1 MSSRKIATSTLWQ
14 LASQVAMAALS
25 ILAVKFVA
33 LGLSKELAG
42 IYNSSY
48 GFLQLFGILAD
59 FGLYAVAVKEVS
71 RSDRKEEVLG
81 AIIILRCIALAISL
95 SAALLF
101 VWFVPVWKG
110 TPLPLSVTIASL
122 VPFFTLLAGIIRTV
136 FQINYKMHFV
146 FIAEVSQRVLAVFL
160 IGLFILFGVRGSHDL
175 QHLHMFLYIGGIGA
189 FLLFF
194 LSLTYGNRLM
204 TIRPHWDSAL
214 LKKYIKSAAPFGIA
228 FLCMAL
234 YREFDITLIALLRD
248 DFELQNAYY
257 GFVTRIMGMG
267 FLIPTFL
274 LNSTLPILSERD
286 LKGEDTRS
294 LLGKTFLIILI
305 FGSIILL
312 FSALWSRPII
322 QLLTTEAYLSTP
334 ARPGADTALR
344 LMSIPM
350 FLNGIIL
357 FGFYSLL
364 TKNSWKK
371 LVLALLLGVVISLV
385 MNLILIT
392 KTGFVGAAQTSIT
405 VHSILA
411 IILLFT
417 GAKAMPFRLSQAEI
431 CKWIVFTV
439 LLGGGLWI
447 VRPLLTGEIETIIGL
462 GVMSVYMLI
471 LMFTLGFNK
480 LIK

>member
-1 MSSRKIATSTLWQ
+1 
-14 LASQVAMAALS
+14 MAALS
-25 ILAVKFVA
+25 IITVKFVA
-33 LGLSKELAG
+33 MGLSKELAG
-42 IYNSSY
+42 VYNSAY

-71 RSDRKEEVLG
+71 RSERREEVLG
-81 AIIILRCIALAISL
+81 AIIILRCITLVISL
-95 SAALLF
+95 SVALIF
-101 VWFVPVWKG
+101 IWIIPVWKG

-136 FQINYKMHFV
+136 FQVNYKMHFV
-146 FIAEVSQRVLAVFL
+146 FIAEVSQRILAAIL
-160 IGLFILFGVRGSHDL
+160 MGLFVMLGIRGSHDL
-175 QHLHMFLYIGGIGA
+175 HHLHLFLYIGGIGA

-204 TIRPHWDSAL
+204 KIKPHWDPAL
-214 LKKYIKSAAPFGIA
+214 LKRLMKSTAPFGIA

-286 LKGEDTRS
+286 AKGEDTKS
-294 LLGKTFLIILI
+294 LLGKTFLIIMI
-305 FGSIILL
+305 FGSITLL
-312 FSALWSRPII
+312 FSTLWSRPII

-334 ARPGADTALR
+334 TRPGADTALR

-371 LVLALLLGVVISLV
+371 LVMTLLLGVVISLT
-385 MNLILIT
+385 MNLALIPSH
-392 KTGFVGAAQTSIT
+392 GFVGAAYTSIT
-405 VHSILA
+405 VHSVLA
-411 IILLFT
+411 IILLYF
-417 GAKAMPFRLSQAEI
+417 GAKAMPFRLKQTEVLQ
-431 CKWIVFTV
+431 WITFTA
-439 LLGGGLWI
+439 LLGIGLWTFKPYLI
-447 VRPLLTGEIETIIGL
+447 GEIRTIIGL
-462 GVMSVYMLI
+462 GALSIYMGA
-471 LMFTLGFNK
+471 LMLLLRFNK
-480 LIK
+480 LVK

>member
-1 MSSRKIATSTLWQ
+1 
-14 LASQVAMAALS
+14 
-25 ILAVKFVA
+25 
-33 LGLSKELAG
+33 
-42 IYNSSY
+42 
-48 GFLQLFGILAD
+48 
-59 FGLYAVAVKEVS
+59 
-71 RSDRKEEVLG
+71 
-81 AIIILRCIALAISL
+81 
-95 SAALLF
+95 
-101 VWFVPVWKG
+101 
-110 TPLPLSVTIASL
+110 
-122 VPFFTLLAGIIRTV
+122 
-136 FQINYKMHFV
+136 
-146 FIAEVSQRVLAVFL
+146 
-160 IGLFILFGVRGSHDL
+160 
-175 QHLHMFLYIGGIGA
+175 
-189 FLLFF
+189 
-194 LSLTYGNRLM
+194 
-204 TIRPHWDSAL
+204 
-214 LKKYIKSAAPFGIA
+214 
-228 FLCMAL
+228 MAL

-286 LKGEDTRS
+286 LKGEDTKL

-364 TKNSWKK
+364 TKNRWKK

-385 MNLILIT
+385 MNLILIP

-417 GAKAMPFRLSQAEI
+417 GAKAMPFRLSQTEI
-431 CKWIVFTV
+431 CKWIVFTI

-447 VRPLLTGEIETIIGL
+447 VRPLLAGEIETIIGL
-462 GVMSVYMLI
+462 GVMSTYMLI